1 MSGKMLRLLALALAA
16 LAACATASAQD
27 LVKEALTSLPLET
40 ERLEYSSPAKLR
52 ALPEYARLRQRY
64 LGPNLRSLEAQLARL
79 GVQESDLDE
88 IVLGWQPSGDSFVM
102 EGLASG
108 RLDPAAMTRRAADA
122 GISATSL
129 GSASAY
135 CFAAAGANSCVAV
148 LGRSLGA
155 FGTLEAL
162 RGMVDARSGQTVE
175 LSTNSSFSALVD
187 RERKDAPIWGVAVGS
202 AIQDWFKGWMLSQK
216 NLQLDWT
223 TTFKNVESLAY
234 SVQPAD
240 RVRLNVEMNCTS
252 GSAAGNLRQVFDG
265 LKLFQKVAWQN
276 QFPNV
281 PNPFDDLTVD
291 TSGSALQLSL
301 STPYSALEASPRQ

>member
-1 MSGKMLRLLALALAA
+1 MSGKMLRLLGLALAV
-16 LAACATASAQD
+16 LAACATACAQD
-27 LVKEALTSLPLET
+27 LVKEALASFPLET

-79 GVQESDLDE
+79 GVQENDLDE
-88 IVLGWQPSGDSFVM
+88 IVFGWQPSGDTFSM
-102 EGLASG
+102 EGLAFG
-108 RLDPAAMTRRAADA
+108 RFDPTAMTRRAAEA
-122 GISATSL
+122 GIAATPV
-129 GSASAY
+129 GSTSAY
-135 CFAAAGANSCVAV
+135 CFATAGSTSCVAV

-155 FGTLEAL
+155 FGSLEAL
-162 RGMVDARSGQTVE
+162 HGMVDARSGQTVG

-223 TTFKNVESLAY
+223 TAFKNVESLAY
-234 SVQPAD
+234 SVQPTD

-252 GSAAGNLRQVFDG
+252 SSTAGNLRQVFDG
-265 LKLFQKVAWQN
+265 LKVFQKVAWQN

-281 PNPFDDLTVD
+281 PNPFDDLAVD
-291 TSGSALQLSL
+291 TSGSAVQLSL
-301 STPYSALEASPRQ
+301 STPYSALEATAR